1 MNFIIFKLFHSSI
14 VVYIFAEFSLIF
26 VKFYRF
32 SLRAGVFVKFE
43 RFFVKIFVKFR
54 EFLSMFQ

>member
-54 EFLSMFQ
+54 EFL